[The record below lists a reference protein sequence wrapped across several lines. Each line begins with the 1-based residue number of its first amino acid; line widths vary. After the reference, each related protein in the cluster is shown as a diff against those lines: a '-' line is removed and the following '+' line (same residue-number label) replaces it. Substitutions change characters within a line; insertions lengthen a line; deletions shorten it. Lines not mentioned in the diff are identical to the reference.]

1 MFSFVLLSVNEG
13 SVSIP
18 LTLESIVVLRAA
30 QHDNGCVN

>member
-18 LTLESIVVLRAA
+18 LTLEGTVMLRAA

>member
-1 MFSFVLLSVNEG
+1 MFSFVVLSINEG

-18 LTLESIVVLRAA
+18 LTVESTVMLRAA

>member
-18 LTLESIVVLRAA
+18 LTLESTVMLRAT